1 MVPGADAVARRRSR
15 TRTARATRA
24 KTLCRRS
31 AQAWCPSEVRAA
43 TPCRPLRRAT
53 GWPRRT
59 GEMRPQREARRAAA
73 ACAAAACAAAAAC
86 NELPLGA
93 LTSPRRGAQQ
103 RKSASAAAC
112 SRRAPSPGGSDSS
125 PSVGDARD
133 RSPSPVQGIKAFE
146 PNTSDLF
153 LFGAKPPTL
162 PLGDARRRPSV
173 VTDEATLLD
182 SVRHVA
188 SRREEQTMQK
198 QVSCDLNPNV
208 GTLQEVVFG
217 YVGEG
222 AKPLG
227 EPPPEFPRKARLGR
241 STGPPLHWTANHRN
255 EVGEIA
261 FGKSAPDPELAAHR
275 RRGVPVPRAPDPGE
289 RRVVTVEEHARR
301 AHGLPLGG
309 RVRLQRAGRR
319 RAGAG
324 GEPGGAG
331 GGDGGGGGVGAA
343 RGARGARARH
353 VFGRAAVQRVPA
365 AVRAAG
371 AQDGAAPLG
380 HAAHRDQLQEDRVD
394 LRVQGPEAID
404 PKGHGDGSRTGCTR
418 W

>member
-1 MVPGADAVARRRSR
+1 MFGHTYSSRHAGRDTQDNLGPGMVPGADASRGEAFAHAYSSRHAGKDTLSSLGPGMVPIGGGGAALAGHSDGQQAGRDSQARC
-15 TRTARATRA
+15 AP
-24 KTLCRRS
+24 S
-31 AQAWCPSEVRAA
+31 AIRAA
-43 TPCRPLRRAT
+43 PS
-53 GWPRRT
+53 
-59 GEMRPQREARRAAA
+59 A

-125 PSVGDARD
+125 PSVGDAQD

-275 RRGVPVPRAPDPGE
+275 RRGVPVPPHQIPANAEWSPWKNTLVGH
-289 RRVVTVEEHARR
+289 TVYH
-301 AHGLPLGG
+301 
-309 RVRLQRAGRR
+309 
-319 RAGAG
+319 
-324 GEPGGAG
+324 
-331 GGDGGGGGVGAA
+331 
-343 RGARGARARH
+343 
-353 VFGRAAVQRVPA
+353 
-365 AVRAAG
+365 
-371 AQDGAAPLG
+371 
-380 HAAHRDQLQEDRVD
+380 
-394 LRVQGPEAID
+394 
-404 PKGHGDGSRTGCTR
+404 
-418 W
+418 